1 MADILLIHGAAHGAW
16 CWRDVIPALAA
27 LGHSARAIDL
37 PGHGADTTPYAA
49 VTLDKYRDAVLGALG
64 PQNAGKT
71 VLVGHSMGGYPI
83 TAAAAM
89 APDRVAGLVYVCAY
103 VPWPDHSLA
112 QMRMRAPR
120 QPLLPAIRMTE
131 DRLGW
136 TADPAM
142 IPDLFYHDCPP
153 ETVAFAMDRLC
164 VQAVA
169 PTSVPVTL
177 TEGLASVPRA
187 YVRCSDDRTIPP
199 EFQATMTAGWPA
211 DSVVDMATSHS
222 PFFAAPGV
230 LAGHIDRFVKGF

>member
-16 CWRDVIPALAA
+16 CWRDVIPALTA
-27 LGHSARAIDL
+27 LGHDARVIDL
-37 PGHGADTTPYAA
+37 PGHGDDATPYRD
-49 VTLDKYRDAVLGALG
+49 VTLDRYRDAVLAAMG
-64 PQNAGKT
+64 PNT

-83 TAAAAM
+83 TAAAVA
-89 APDRVAGLVYVCAY
+89 APDRVAGLIYVCAY

-142 IPDLFYHDCPP
+142 VPDLFYHDCAPAD
-153 ETVAFAMDRLC
+153 VAYAMDRLC

-169 PTSVPVTL
+169 PTSVPVA
-177 TEGLASVPRA
+177 GLDRIAALPRG
-187 YVRCSDDRTIPP
+187 YVRCTDDRTIPP
-199 EFQATMTAGWPA
+199 EFQVTMTEGWPA
-211 DSVVDMATSHS
+211 ERVTDMACSHS
-222 PFFAAPGV
+222 PFFAAPEV
-230 LAGHIDRFVKGF
+230 LAGHIDRFIKGF

>member
-37 PGHGADTTPYAA
+37 PGHGEDATPYAE
-49 VTLDKYRDAVLGALG
+49 VTLDRYRDAVLAAMG
-64 PQNAGKT
+64 PDT

-83 TAAAAM
+83 TAAAAA

-131 DRLGW
+131 DRKGW

-142 IPDLFYHDCPP
+142 VPDLFYHDCPP
-153 ETVAFAMDRLC
+153 DVVADAMTRLC

-169 PTSVPVTL
+169 PTAVAIP
-177 TEGLASVPRA
+177 GLDAARDLPRA
-187 YVRCSDDRTIPP
+187 YVRCTDDRTIPP
-199 EFQATMTAGWPA
+199 EFQATMTEGWP
-211 DSVVDMATSHS
+211 DGTVVDMACSHS
-222 PFFAAPGV
+222 PFLAAPGT
-230 LAGHIDRFVKGF
+230 LAGHIDRFVQGF